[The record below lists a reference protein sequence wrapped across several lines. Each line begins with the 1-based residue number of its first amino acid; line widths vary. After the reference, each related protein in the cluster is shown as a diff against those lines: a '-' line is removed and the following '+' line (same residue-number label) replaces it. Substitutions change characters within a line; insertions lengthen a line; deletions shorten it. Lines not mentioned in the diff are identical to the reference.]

1 MPFLHGAPERLG
13 ASLRTWAKDVQ
24 ELQQQR
30 RLRDT
35 NNRNRALQAGNVKLC
50 FAAYTSAGTD
60 SNGHDKDNQDCLLTE
75 VLRHEVEKAEPPV
88 VCLAV
93 MDGHGEQGGLAA
105 AAASQALPAAILR
118 GHSQDQEPDQVLSEA
133 FACAHTSLL
142 STPGLDCSSSGC
154 TATVAL
160 VVDDSLVVGNAGDC
174 RCLVGR
180 FESPTDVVAYELTN
194 DHTPCLMHEAHRVLA
209 AGGRIAAYELN
220 GRRLGPPRV
229 WARNGDT
236 GPGLCITR
244 SLGDTAAKRLG
255 VTHVPELCSMPLTVD
270 DRYLVLVT
278 DGITEFMS
286 SQQIVAKV
294 HEWAC
299 VGNPPD
305 EVARRLVLEARAQW
319 KKHCG
324 GGGDDDDGGGGG
336 GGAIIDDCTAIV
348 AFMVLDPEAEVRS
361 QAVVDTRRS
370 VEGRSSELFAGGP
383 LPSASAGL
391 GGSGGRR
398 RSVTA
403 TARRQRASAR
413 RREQRELRQ
422 RGRHGKQR
430 TWAQW
435 AELQWEAVCAVLP
448 WSLAARSKGRV
459 MTV

>member
-1 MPFLHGAPERLG
+1 MPFLHGGPERLG

-30 RLRDT
+30 RQRET
-35 NNRNRALQAGNVKLC
+35 NRNRALQAGNVKLC
-50 FAAYTSAGTD
+50 FASYTAAGTD
-60 SNGHDKDNQDCLLTE
+60 SNGDDKDNQDCLATE
-75 VLRHEVEKAEPPV
+75 VLRHPVEKSEPPL

-93 MDGHGEQGGLAA
+93 MDGHGAQGGQAA
-105 AAASQALPAAILR
+105 AAAAAALPATILR

-133 FACAHTSLL
+133 FAAAHTALL
-142 STPGLDCSSSGC
+142 STPGLDCSASGC

-180 FESPTDVVAYELTN
+180 FESPTEVVTYELTN
-194 DHTPCLMHEAHRVLA
+194 DHTPCLMHEANRVLA
-209 AGGRIAAYELN
+209 AGGRIAAYEMN

-229 WARNGDT
+229 WARINDS

-286 SQQIVAKV
+286 SQQVMAKV

-305 EVARRLVLEARAQW
+305 EVARRLVLEARAHW

-324 GGGDDDDGGGGG
+324 GDEGKDGGS
-336 GGAIIDDCTAIV
+336 AIIDDCTAIV
-348 AFMVLDPEAEVRS
+348 AFMVLDAEAEARAQS
-361 QAVVDTRRS
+361 AAAERRS
-370 VEGRSSELFAGGP
+370 VAGSERASGLFAGGP
-383 LPSASAGL
+383 LPSAALGAG
-391 GGSGGRR
+391 GGSGRR
-398 RSVTA
+398 SSVTA
-403 TARRQRASAR
+403 IARRQRASAR
-413 RREQRELRQ
+413 RREQREQRQ

-435 AELQWEAVCAVLP
+435 AELQWAAVCAVLP
-448 WSLAARSKGRV
+448 WSLASRSRGKV